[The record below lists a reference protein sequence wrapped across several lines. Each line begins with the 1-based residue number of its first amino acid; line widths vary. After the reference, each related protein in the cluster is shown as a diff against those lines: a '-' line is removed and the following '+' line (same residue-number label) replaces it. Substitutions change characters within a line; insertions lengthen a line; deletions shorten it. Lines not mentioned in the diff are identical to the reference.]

1 MSGLAQLG
9 WVRAVPLRGAAAVL
23 GQSPGLCQ
31 NSQPFLAHTSGS
43 CQVSRGP
50 LAPVGDFLSL
60 LLLQPCRGPLP
71 LGSCLGP
78 HLRRPP
84 SQVLS
89 ESSGWQRK
97 GQVLCLT
104 AVPSLTSATTGL
116 STFPFLSSGCSLQTL
131 AGPIAWPW
139 PLQTLCGGLGAARE
153 PWSHCKCFSGLCCYC
168 STSGGP
174 GCRRTVCVSSCHWG
188 NRLLTQAVWAEG
200 PCLCP
205 PGQGEPRE
213 SP

>member
-1 MSGLAQLG
+1 MCLCVGQQQFWA
-9 WVRAVPLRGAAAVL
+9 
-23 GQSPGLCQ
+23 QSPGLCQ

-50 LAPVGDFLSL
+50 FAPVGDFLSL

-97 GQVLCLT
+97 GQVLCLM

-139 PLQTLCGGLGAARE
+139 PLPTLCGGLGAARE
-153 PWSHCKCFSGLCCYC
+153 PWSHCKCFSGLLLLLYLGRAGLQASWLCVF
-168 STSGGP
+168 SSLGKPSSHAGGL
-174 GCRRTVCVSSCHWG
+174 G
-188 NRLLTQAVWAEG
+188 
-200 PCLCP
+200 
-205 PGQGEPRE
+205 
-213 SP
+213 